1 MGKSI
6 VFALSLYIAMI
17 DIRDH
22 RIYNRDLSVYG
33 FVLFYNLNAISIVK
47 SFSLVFAA
55 FLICLIFKIGGGD
68 FKLISLLII
77 TQGKLIAS
85 AQFFSYLFF
94 ALLISVAIWATLR
107 RNFRGAM
114 PLAPSIL
121 LPFLALYL
129 DM

>member
-85 AQFFSYLFF
+85 AQFLSYLFF
-94 ALLISVAIWATLR
+94 SLLISVAIWAALQ

>member
-1 MGKSI
+1 MGKAI
-6 VFALSLYIAMI
+6 VLAFSLYIATI
-17 DIRDH
+17 DIQYH
-22 RIYNRDLSVYG
+22 RIYNRDL
-33 FVLFYNLNAISIVK
+33 FVFGAVLLFNLNAISFVK

-68 FKLISLLII
+68 FKLLSLLVF

-85 AQFFSYLFF
+85 AQFLSYLFF